1 MNHELRPIYR
11 PIKLLTRSILS
22 HCLPHCV
29 SHCVSLTQSPTVS
42 PSLSLSLSLSHRV
55 SHCCLSHRVG
65 SWQATGLMAMVRAL
79 AAGLGKKDL
88 TAQGLMTR
96 AQARPTLQR

>member
-1 MNHELRPIYR
+1 
-11 PIKLLTRSILS
+11 
-22 HCLPHCV
+22 
-29 SHCVSLTQSPTVS
+29 
-42 PSLSLSLSLSHRV
+42 
-55 SHCCLSHRVG
+55 
-65 SWQATGLMAMVRAL
+65 MAMVRAL